1 MKVWLSFNTSGTLP
15 GLTTENI
22 LNCLFAEGGD
32 LGATE
37 LTKSLP
43 PEFQDQVME
52 LLERLKKNSTNVLID
67 LKKLVVIFVCLFLSA
82 SAIQAQ
88 RYRTDLIPLPPPMQF
103 IDRILRPC
111 GSGATPFVS
120 AIAAAD
126 GDLDLVTCAG
136 RSITVNGVPLVITPG
151 GGLGD
156 PGGNGYVVRT
166 ALNTTVA
173 RIFQN
178 GTAITVTNGSG
189 VAGNTS
195 FSLNNTAVTPG
206 GYTYASLTV
215 DAQGRLTSASN
226 GAAPAGGDVV
236 GPASST
242 DNAAARFNLLT
253 GKLIQDSVFLID
265 DTGNTTTPG
274 SMTTGNV
281 GGVSGNLALSGA
293 TSGTVGVTVASVAGT
308 WTLTLPIDDGTA
320 GQFLQTDGIGVTS
333 WQSVAAGTTI
343 NATDNVLPKRL
354 NAGAFTDSRIS
365 DNGTD
370 IVVNSGVGEA
380 TLGDTGFVGNGVN
393 VSLDDPGNSITLQTN
408 GNGSFAQL
416 IALNGGVGVSLVR
429 LTAQDTVSTL
439 QFTVDGVAQEIN
451 AQTNGG
457 VFKAGDTNSLGNDT
471 TITLT
476 DSTQLIHLRAGGGVL
491 IQGPTLEPQ
500 AAAIT
505 NLGNT
510 GTGWLQLF
518 IDATITAGGTT
529 GNQTINKSA
538 GSVNFT
544 AAASSLVVTS
554 NKVTGNSV
562 VICTVATNDTT
573 LKSVSCVATAGSFT
587 MFANAAATAETR
599 VNFWILNQ

>member
-15 GLTTENI
+15 GLTQNI

-43 PEFQDQVME
+43 PEFQDQIME

-206 GYTYASLTV
+206 SYTYASLTV

-274 SMTTGNV
+274 SMTTGNA
-281 GGVSGNLALSGA
+281 GGLTGNIALSGT
-293 TSGTVGVTVASVAGT
+293 TSGTVNVTVNAVAGS
-308 WTLTLPIDDGTA
+308 WTFKLPAADGAANDCLKTNGTSIGLFFGGCTAAGSVTGSGTTNALPKWTNGPGSVLGDSRVTDDGTDITANSGANKFRA
-320 GQFLQTDGIGVTS
+320 GDTAAAANGSFLEIDDAGKQIQISADDNNTGTALTLTGGASPAVRLNNGSGTGEVHLKVNGDQFFGNTVTGIEAKTSTPGLVLTATNTSIALAGNVTTLEP
-333 WQSVAAGTTI
+333 VAAGTT
-343 NATDNVLPKRL
+343 DL
-354 NAGAFTDSRIS
+354 GS
-365 DNGTD
+365 
-370 IVVNSGVGEA
+370 SG
-380 TLGDTGFVGNGVN
+380 TGFKQ
-393 VSLDDPGNSITLQTN
+393 IY
-408 GNGSFAQL
+408 
-416 IALNGGVGVSLVR
+416 
-429 LTAQDTVSTL
+429 
-439 QFTVDGVAQEIN
+439 
-451 AQTNGG
+451 
-457 VFKAGDTNSLGNDT
+457 
-471 TITLT
+471 
-476 DSTQLIHLRAGGGVL
+476 
-491 IQGPTLEPQ
+491 
-500 AAAIT
+500 
-505 NLGNT
+505 
-510 GTGWLQLF
+510 

-538 GSVNFT
+538 GAVNFAG
-544 AAASSLVVTS
+544 AATSLVVTS
-554 NKVTGNSV
+554 NQVTTSSL

-573 LKSVSCVATAGSFT
+573 LKSVSCVAAAGSFT
-587 MFANAAATAETR
+587 IFANAAATAETR
-599 VNFWILNQ
+599 VNFWVLNQ